1 MTKGA
6 LLRTVF
12 SFPFIGLSIVTT
24 TRPGTLLSLGYF
36 DALFIILSGLYPCA
50 MTKET
55 ASLVSVNTEDA
66 TTQQPQNLIN
76 KHGLCN
82 KKNRCYRQGDRR
94 QIVCLTLTQW
104 LHNVPNTDSDVV
116 QMNSWTA

>member
-1 MTKGA
+1 MKKGA

-12 SFPFIGLSIVTT
+12 SFPFTGLSIVTT

-36 DALFIILSGLYPCA
+36 TVLFIILSGLYPYA

-55 ASLVSVNTEDA
+55 ASQVSVNTEDA
-66 TTQQPQNLIN
+66 TSQQPQNLIN

-82 KKNRCYRQGDRR
+82 KKGPLLPARGQEA
-94 QIVCLTLTQW
+94 
-104 LHNVPNTDSDVV
+104 
-116 QMNSWTA
+116 NSLPDNHAMAT